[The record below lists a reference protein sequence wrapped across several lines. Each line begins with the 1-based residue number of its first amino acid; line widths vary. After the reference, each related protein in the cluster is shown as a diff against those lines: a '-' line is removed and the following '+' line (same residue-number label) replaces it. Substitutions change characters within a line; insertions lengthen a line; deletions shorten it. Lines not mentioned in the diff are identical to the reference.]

1 MRSQVESVEQARVK
15 VLSAYQ
21 VHVDGLKE
29 RRNFKT
35 AIEQAWKS
43 VFAICTCCGKTVFK
57 DSDVADHM
65 CACCKRYSSPENR
78 NKWNAAADVPQSVMD
93 YAGEFAKHLGGC
105 EYKHIATLYNQDIE
119 ARLDR
124 LPIALDNALNL
135 WMGSSWTCR
144 VCGETVDLLF
154 TALFHTCSECR
165 YITGTVCQRCN
176 GIDAINKHDMGAED
190 PKHARFVWDHVAR
203 YENCENEKQTDPR
216 MKKMV
221 WYSRRGY
228 FPGGPTDLRCD
239 AEGKS
244 ITLKGDTRRY
254 DLNNWDYR
262 NRCSSMIFAGAPAE
276 FKPPHKVME
285 LL

>member
-15 VLSAYQ
+15 VLAAYQ
-21 VHVDGLKE
+21 IPVDGLEE
-29 RRNFKT
+29 RRDFKA
-35 AIEQAWKS
+35 AIERAWKS

-57 DSDVADHM
+57 DSDVTDRM
-65 CACCKRYSSPENR
+65 CACCKRHSSPENH

-93 YAGEFAKHLGGC
+93 HVKWFADRLPGC
-105 EYKHIATLYNQDIE
+105 SYEHITTLYNQDIE

-124 LPIALDNALNL
+124 LPVALDNALNL

-144 VCGETVDLLF
+144 VCDETVDLLF
-154 TALFHTCSECR
+154 TALFHTCAECK
-165 YITGTVCQRCN
+165 YITGTVCHRCN
-176 GIDAINKHDMGAED
+176 GIDAINKHDLNAED

-203 YENCENEKQTDPR
+203 YENYKTKSKGPPKHFYPPQ
-216 MKKMV
+216 
-221 WYSRRGY
+221 GY
-228 FPGGPTDLRCD
+228 FPGGPGDLKCNP
-239 AEGKS
+239 EGKA
-244 ITLKGDTRRY
+244 IGCKMDIQGY

-262 NRCSSMIFAGAPAE
+262 NRCSSLIPAGAPAE